1 MAYQEDSDDGHGKPA
16 TKESLSAY
24 VASKNLAEDIDDEE
38 LKEIGKC
45 IVEWTDSDEDNRK
58 EWKMRY
64 EEYLKL
70 ASQVK
75 ENKSFPWPGAA
86 NVKYPL
92 LTTAAMQFAA
102 RAYPALVPGP
112 NLVSGLVIGK
122 DNDGTKQLSAERVG
136 RHMSYQ
142 ILNDMPDWEEDMDRL
157 CLILPISGCLFKKTF
172 FDHFEGKNCSELVLP
187 TDLVID
193 YYAKSVESAARK
205 AQYIWR
211 TDNEIKERVVKGL
224 FCDLDYGNAKGEDR
238 PTAKNAI
245 DGMKIPQ
252 QDPWTPHKFV
262 ECHCFWD
269 LDDDGYEEPYV
280 ITVHYETQQ
289 VARIVARYDVNSIET
304 VTDSKT
310 GKEKLFRIKPIE
322 YFTKFGF
329 IPNPDGSIYDVG
341 FGLLLGGINEAVNT
355 LTNQLLDSGSM
366 SILQAGFLG
375 RGIRVRGGNTR
386 FQLGEWKS
394 VDFTGDDI
402 KKHIFP
408 LPVKEPSDVL
418 FKLLETLVTS
428 GKELASVAEIF
439 VGKMPG
445 QNTPATTTMATIE
458 QGLKVFT
465 AIYKR
470 IYRAL
475 GKEYQKLF
483 YLNAINLPDEK
494 VYFTINEP
502 EGPSA
507 QEVEKQDYSI
517 DNISV
522 KPKADPNIVS
532 SAQKVT
538 KVQTYG
544 SLLQLGTINPREYTK
559 RFLEANEVD
568 NIKAL
573 MGDDTGQKPYAAP
586 PGPDAQKAQAEMQQ
600 TQMEGQISQAQAK
613 QDMQVKQAD
622 AQQKAQL
629 AQMKASIDAAKA
641 QQDARSKQLDLAIK
655 AAEARMEELKS
666 MQEMMHTQAQSR
678 IDTAVQAHSHSQEI
692 AHKEELHQQGLRHAE
707 EMAKVKAEVAAKPKP
722 TSGAK

>member
-1 MAYQEDSDDGHGKPA
+1 MAYDDDADDGQGKPA

-24 VASKNLAEDIDDEE
+24 VASKNLCEDIDADA
-38 LKEIGKC
+38 LKDIGKSV
-45 IVEWTDSDEDNRK
+45 VEWTDSDEDNRT
-58 EWKMRY
+58 EWKGRY

-75 ENKSFPWPGAA
+75 ENKSYPWPGAA
-86 NVKYPL
+86 NVKFPL

-112 NLVSGLVIGK
+112 NLVAGLVIGR
-122 DNDGTKQLSAERVG
+122 DEGGLKQQSAERVG

-142 ILNDMPDWEEDMDRL
+142 LLYDMPDWEEEMDKL
-157 CLILPISGCLFKKTF
+157 CLILPIAGCLFKKTYY
-172 FDHFEGKNCSELVLP
+172 DHFEGRNCSELVLP

-193 YYAKSVESAARK
+193 YYAKTVESAARK
-205 AQYIWR
+205 AQYVWR
-211 TDNEIKERVVKGL
+211 TDNEIKERVAKGL
-224 FCDLDYGNAKGEDR
+224 FCDLDYGMAQGEEK
-238 PTAKNAI
+238 PTAKNKI
-245 DGMKIPQ
+245 DGVQIPQ
-252 QDPWTPHKFV
+252 QDRWTPHKFI
-262 ECHCFWD
+262 ECHCYWD

-304 VTDSKT
+304 VVDPKT

-355 LTNQLLDSGSM
+355 LTNQLLDAGTLSN
-366 SILQAGFLG
+366 LQAGFLG
-375 RGIRVRGGNTR
+375 RGIRVRGGNSR
-386 FQLGEWKS
+386 FQPGEWKP

-408 LPVKEPSDVL
+408 LPTKEPSDVL

-483 YLNAINLPDEK
+483 YLNALNLPDEK
-494 VYFTINEP
+494 IYFTINEP
-502 EGPSA
+502 EGPEGAS
-507 QEVEKQDYSI
+507 VEKQDYSI

-538 KVQTYG
+538 KVQTIG
-544 SLLQLGTINPREYTK
+544 ALLQLGTINPKEYTK
-559 RFLEANEVD
+559 RFLEASEIE
-568 NIKAL
+568 NIKPL
-573 MGDDTGQKPYAAP
+573 MSDDSGQKPYQPSP
-586 PGPDAQKAQAEMQQ
+586 PPEVQKAQMEMQASQ
-600 TQMEGQISQAQAK
+600 QENQQKGQLA
-613 QDMQVKQAD
+613 QAD

-629 AQMKASIDAAKA
+629 NQQKAQIDAAKA
-641 QQDARSKQLDLAIK
+641 QQDSQSKQLDMAIK
-655 AAEARMEELKS
+655 AADAKMKETQALLDI
-666 MQEMMHTQAQSR
+666 MHTKVQGQVDLQMQAREHQLNL
-678 IDTAVQAHSHSQEI
+678 A
-692 AHKEELHQQGLRHAE
+692 HQQQSHEQELRHAE
-707 EMAKVKAEVAAKPKP
+707 ALAKIKQEMAAKPKP
-722 TSGAK
+722 SGE